1 MLARASGR
9 SKREIQELVA
19 ELEPRPDA
27 PSTVR
32 KLPERRAANPPP
44 TTVAAPAQG
53 NGIELGQPP
62 APAASAPECVPRPAT
77 VEPLSPARYRVQF
90 TASVAFREK
99 IERLQELMRAS
110 VPDGD
115 LARLLEQAVTEKLAR
130 LEAKRF
136 GASRSGPARHSRV
149 EAPPLQRYIPAAV
162 RRAVYDRDRGRCRF
176 VDDEGRRCRS
186 RTRLEFHHVHPF
198 ARGGRGS
205 LENIRLMCR
214 AHNSLAA
221 ERDYGAGHMARARR
235 TASGEGL
242 VSRPPP

>member
-1 MLARASGR
+1 MNHGRMRPPRFASCLSVGQPTRRRRRLPRLRKGTASRRASLPHPLRRLRSVSRGR
-9 SKREIQELVA
+9 RQSSRC
-19 ELEPRPDA
+19 
-27 PSTVR
+27 
-32 KLPERRAANPPP
+32 RR
-44 TTVAAPAQG
+44 
-53 NGIELGQPP
+53 
-62 APAASAPECVPRPAT
+62 
-77 VEPLSPARYRVQF
+77 RYRVQF

-99 IERLQELMRAS
+99 IERLQDLMRAS

-115 LARLLEQAVTEKLAR
+115 LARLLEQAVTEKLPR

-136 GASRSGPARHSRV
+136 GASRSGPAKHFRV
-149 EAPPLQRYIPAAV
+149 VAPPLQRYIPAAV